1 MPAGET
7 AETDQGNGL
16 ALVAFCCANSS
27 AQAGEFSRAPFQV
40 DGVTVRLA
48 QLACS
53 SKLEVLHVLRALE
66 TGADAVILYTCPD
79 TACRF
84 GRGSIR
90 AAKRIERA
98 GRILAQIGMG
108 SQRVCRRVLDP
119 SKPAGLAQALKVAAA
134 ELAEIGPS
142 PLKTAGAK

>member
-27 AQAGEFSRAPFQV
+27 TQAGEFCRAPFQV

-53 SKLEVLHVLRALE
+53 SKLEVLHVLRAFE
-66 TGADAVILYTCPD
+66 TGADAVVLYTCPD

-98 GRILAQIGMG
+98 SRILEQIGVG
-108 SQRVCRRVLDP
+108 GRRVFRQALDP
-119 SKPAGLAQALKVAAA
+119 SDQTGLGQALKLAAA
-134 ELAEIGPS
+134 ELAKIGPS
-142 PLKTAGAK
+142 PLKTIGAK